1 MSTTYTANI
10 VIGLRGDD
18 LESWAL
24 ENEEILYDL
33 FDYYERGDVF
43 GFLYE
48 GTEYCK
54 ELTYG
59 DNGRFDSLID
69 KFESITGLTPKVFL
83 LVDRY

>member
-10 VIGLRGDD
+10 VIGLYSEAMED
-18 LESWAL
+18 WAL
-24 ENEEILYDL
+24 EKEENLYDL
-33 FDYYERGDVF
+33 FDYFVKGDVF